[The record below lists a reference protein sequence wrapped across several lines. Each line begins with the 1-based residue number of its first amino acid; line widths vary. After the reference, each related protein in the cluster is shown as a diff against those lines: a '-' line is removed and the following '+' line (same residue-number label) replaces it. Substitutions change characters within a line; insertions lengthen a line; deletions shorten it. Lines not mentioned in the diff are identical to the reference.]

1 MDIKDI
7 LAFKEMLIN
16 QECMSEETY
25 INDIPAI
32 MLADTGATVTYDVK
46 RKKFEEKS
54 KKCQVELAETNLNN
68 LSASRTPLHI
78 YGKKLVRFKFRNK
91 ILYQTAQVADMTVEA
106 VLGLDCLMAYK
117 GIINLQDVL

>member
-1 MDIKDI
+1 
-7 LAFKEMLIN
+7 
-16 QECMSEETY
+16 MSEETY

-78 YGKKLVRFKFRNK
+78 YGKNL
-91 ILYQTAQVADMTVEA
+91 
-106 VLGLDCLMAYK
+106 LDLSFATKYY
-117 GIINLQDVL
+117 IRQHRLQI